1 MIRLPVIKTVFGAY
15 YYLWEER
22 LYLWQL
28 TLPPLVVLAILKTLV
43 QWGTV
48 SSIDIGSKIAS
59 IDIYRSGWGT
69 VLFVAFFVK
78 FWVWL
83 SYSVAWHRAYLLQND
98 NKDVL
103 KAYSWNGRQ
112 VQFLWTTL
120 KIFFLMFPAMY
131 ILSHFIILGVNGA
144 INLGVNGALP
154 IIFGMTAC
162 LYVYARLLLWFPAVA
177 IDQTLNIWPL
187 WQLSRKNGWRLA
199 SVMVC
204 TSLPLV
210 MSGFLVGLVFQQL
223 GFFDQS
229 NQSLSVTLLGN
240 LFLEFLS
247 FIALAASISALSF
260 SYRYLLQN
268 KNSPSGSI

>member
-59 IDIYRSGWGT
+59 IDIYRSGWVA
-69 VLFVAFFVK
+69 VLFYVAFFVNI
-78 FWVWL
+78 WVWL
-83 SYSVAWHRAYLLQND
+83 SYSVAWHRAYLLRSE

-120 KIFFLMFPAMY
+120 KIFFLMVPAMY
-131 ILSHFIILGVNGA
+131 ILPRFIILGA
-144 INLGVNGALP
+144 NGALP
-154 IIFGMTAC
+154 LIIGMTAC

-187 WQLSRKNGWRLA
+187 WQLSGKNGWRLA

-210 MSGFLVGLVFQQL
+210 MSGLPVVFIFHQL

-229 NQSLSVTLLGN
+229 NQSLSVSLLGN

>member
-1 MIRLPVIKTVFGAY
+1 MTRLPVIKTVFGAY
-15 YYLWEER
+15 NYLWEER

-59 IDIYRSGWGT
+59 IDIYRSGWVA
-69 VLFVAFFVK
+69 VLFYLAFFVSI
-78 FWVWL
+78 WAWL
-83 SYSVAWHRAYLLQND
+83 SYSVAWHRAYLLRSE

-120 KIFFLMFPAMY
+120 KIFFLMVPAMY
-131 ILSHFIILGVNGA
+131 ILPRFIILGANGT
-144 INLGVNGALP
+144 LP
-154 IIFGMTAC
+154 LIIGMTAC

-187 WQLSRKNGWRLA
+187 WQLSGKNGWRLA
-199 SVMVC
+199 SVIVC

-210 MSGFLVGLVFQQL
+210 ISGLPVVFIFQQL

-229 NQSLSVTLLGN
+229 NQSLSVSLLGN

-247 FIALAASISALSF
+247 FVALAASISALSI
-260 SYRYLLQN
+260 SYRHLLQN
-268 KNSPSGSI
+268 KNSPSRSI

>member
-69 VLFVAFFVK
+69 VLFVAIFVK

-83 SYSVAWHRAYLLQND
+83 SYSVAWHRAYLLRSE

-120 KIFFLMFPAMY
+120 KIFFLMVPAMY
-131 ILSHFIILGVNGA
+131 ILSRLIILGA
-144 INLGVNGALP
+144 NGALP
-154 IIFGMTAC
+154 LIIGMTAC
-162 LYVYARLLLWFPAVA
+162 LYVYARLLLWFPAIA

-187 WQLSRKNGWRLA
+187 WQLSGKNGWRLA

-210 MSGFLVGLVFQQL
+210 MSGLPVVFIFQQL
-223 GFFDQS
+223 GFFDQH
-229 NQSLSVTLLGN
+229 NRSLSVSLLGN

-247 FIALAASISALSF
+247 LIALAASISALSF
-260 SYRYLLQN
+260 SYRHLLQN
-268 KNSPSGSI
+268 KNFPSGSI

>member
-59 IDIYRSGWGT
+59 IDIYRSGWVA
-69 VLFVAFFVK
+69 VLFYVAFFVN

-83 SYSVAWHRAYLLQND
+83 SYSVAWHRAYLVQSE

-112 VQFLWTTL
+112 VQFLWTTI
-120 KIFFLMFPAMY
+120 KILFLMVPAMI
-131 ILSHFIILGVNGA
+131 ILPRLIILGA
-144 INLGVNGALP
+144 NGALP
-154 IIFGMTAC
+154 LIIGMTAC
-162 LYVYARLLLWFPAVA
+162 LYVYARLLLWFPAIA
-177 IDQTLNIWPL
+177 TDQTLNIWPL
-187 WQLSRKNGWRLA
+187 WQLSSKNGWRLA
-199 SVMVC
+199 SVIVC

-210 MSGFLVGLVFQQL
+210 MSGLPVVFIFQQL

-229 NQSLSVTLLGN
+229 NQSLSVSLLGN

-247 FIALAASISALSF
+247 FIALAASISALSI
-260 SYRYLLQN
+260 SYKFLLKN

>member
-1 MIRLPVIKTVFGAY
+1 MNI
-15 YYLWEER
+15 
-22 LYLWQL
+22 
-28 TLPPLVVLAILKTLV
+28 
-43 QWGTV
+43 
-48 SSIDIGSKIAS
+48 
-59 IDIYRSGWGT
+59 
-69 VLFVAFFVK
+69 
-78 FWVWL
+78 WVWL
-83 SYSVAWHRAYLLQND
+83 SYSVAWHRAYLLRSE

-120 KIFFLMFPAMY
+120 KIFFLMVPAMY
-131 ILSHFIILGVNGA
+131 ILPRFIILGA
-144 INLGVNGALP
+144 DGALP
-154 IIFGMTAC
+154 LMIGMTAC

-187 WQLSRKNGWRLA
+187 WQLSGKNGWRLA

-229 NQSLSVTLLGN
+229 NQSLSVSLLGN

-247 FIALAASISALSF
+247 FMALAASISALSF

>member
-1 MIRLPVIKTVFGAY
+1 MIRLPVIKTVIGAY

-59 IDIYRSGWGT
+59 IDIYRSGWVA
-69 VLFVAFFVK
+69 VLFYVALFVN

-83 SYSVAWHRAYLLQND
+83 SYSVAWHRAYLVQSE

-112 VQFLWTTL
+112 VKFLWTTIKVL
-120 KIFFLMFPAMY
+120 FLMVPAMI
-131 ILSHFIILGVNGA
+131 ILPRFIILGE
-144 INLGVNGALP
+144 NGALP
-154 IIFGMTAC
+154 LIIGVTAC
-162 LYVYARLLLWFPAVA
+162 LYFYARLLLWFPAVA

-187 WQLSRKNGWRLA
+187 WQLSSKNGWRLA
-199 SVMVC
+199 SVIVC

-210 MSGFLVGLVFQQL
+210 MSGLPVVFIFQQL

-229 NQSLSVTLLGN
+229 NQSLSVSLLGN

-247 FIALAASISALSF
+247 FIALAASISALSI
-260 SYRYLLQN
+260 SYKFLLQN

>member
-59 IDIYRSGWGT
+59 IDIYRSGWVA
-69 VLFVAFFVK
+69 VLFYIAFFVN

-83 SYSVAWHRAYLLQND
+83 SYSVAWHRSYLVKSE

-112 VQFLWTTL
+112 VQFLWTTI
-120 KIFFLMFPAMY
+120 KILFLMVPAMI
-131 ILSHFIILGVNGA
+131 ILPRLIILGEN
-144 INLGVNGALP
+144 
-154 IIFGMTAC
+154 
-162 LYVYARLLLWFPAVA
+162 
-177 IDQTLNIWPL
+177 D
-187 WQLSRKNGWRLA
+187 
-199 SVMVC
+199 
-204 TSLPLV
+204 
-210 MSGFLVGLVFQQL
+210 
-223 GFFDQS
+223 
-229 NQSLSVTLLGN
+229 SLSVCLRSSLTLVPSN
-240 LFLEFLS
+240 SNRSNSEY
-247 FIALAASISALSF
+247 LAPMAI
-260 SYRYLLQN
+260 
-268 KNSPSGSI
+268 IE

>member
-48 SSIDIGSKIAS
+48 SSTDIGSTIAT
-59 IDIYRSGWGT
+59 IDIYRTGWVA
-69 VLFVAFFVK
+69 VLFFVAFFLNI
-78 FWVWL
+78 WVGL
-83 SYSVAWHRAYLLQND
+83 SYSVAWHRAYLLRSE

-112 VQFLWTTL
+112 VRFLWTTL
-120 KIFFLMFPAMY
+120 KIFFLMVPVVLAIS
-131 ILSHFIILGVNGA
+131 ILPSFIIGA
-144 INLGVNGALP
+144 NRALP
-154 IIFGMTAC
+154 LIVGMTAC
-162 LYVYARLLLWFPAVA
+162 LYVYARLSLWFPAVA
-177 IDQTLNIWPL
+177 IDKTLNIWPL
-187 WQLSRKNGWRLA
+187 WQLSGKNGCRLV
-199 SVMVC
+199 SVIVC
-204 TSLPLV
+204 TYLPLV
-210 MSGFLVGLVFQQL
+210 MWWLFVFIFQQL

-229 NQSLSVTLLGN
+229 NQSLSVSLLGN
-240 LFLEFLS
+240 LFLVFLS
-247 FIALAASISALSF
+247 FIALAASISGLSI

>member
-1 MIRLPVIKTVFGAY
+1 MIRLPVIKVVIGAY

-43 QWGTV
+43 QWGTI

-59 IDIYRSGWGT
+59 IDIYRYGWVA
-69 VLFVAFFVK
+69 VLFSVALFVNI
-78 FWVWL
+78 WVGL
-83 SYSVAWHRAYLLQND
+83 SYSIAWHRAYLLRSE

-120 KIFFLMFPAMY
+120 KIFLLMVPAMY

-144 INLGVNGALP
+144 LP

-162 LYVYARLLLWFPAVA
+162 MYVYARLSLWFPAVA
-177 IDQTLNIWPL
+177 IDQTLNIWRL
-187 WQLSRKNGWRLA
+187 WQLSKKNGWRLA
-199 SVMVC
+199 SVIVC
-204 TSLPLV
+204 TYLPLV
-210 MSGFLVGLVFQQL
+210 MWGLFVFIFQHL
-223 GFFDQS
+223 GFFDES
-229 NQSLSVTLLGN
+229 NQSLSISLLGN
-240 LFLEFLS
+240 LFLVFLS
-247 FIALAASISALSF
+247 FIALAAGISGLSI
-260 SYRYLLQN
+260 SYRYLQQN
-268 KNSPSGSI
+268 KDSPSRSI